1 MSSDDT
7 RLSKTTQAKPKRE
20 AKGKKGAKRP
30 TVITMDKGCKEITW
44 GPLSRTA
51 AWKAGCYLEESKG
64 DTKVFLEKS
73 GEKIE
78 VSVEKLIG
86 KDGPRFWFKDKKPA
100 HPKEQPEKDRKTSP
114 SLKKRLTIP
123 PRKKRSRS

>member
-1 MSSDDT
+1 MERSAGDPRRTSHDSPWGGPARSSEDK
-7 RLSKTTQAKPKRE
+7 RLSKKPTQAKAKRE
-20 AKGKKGAKRP
+20 SKKKNAGKWP
-30 TVITMDKGCKEITW
+30 IVITVDKSCQERTW

-51 AWKAGCYLEESKG
+51 AWKAGCFWEEKKG

-86 KDGPRFWFKDKKPA
+86 KDGQDFG
-100 HPKEQPEKDRKTSP
+100 SM
-114 SLKKRLTIP
+114 I
-123 PRKKRSRS
+123 